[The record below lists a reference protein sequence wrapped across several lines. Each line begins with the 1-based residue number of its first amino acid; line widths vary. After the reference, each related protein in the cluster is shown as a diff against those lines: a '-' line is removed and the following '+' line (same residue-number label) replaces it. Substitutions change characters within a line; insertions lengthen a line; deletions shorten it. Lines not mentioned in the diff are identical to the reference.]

1 LSYNVCYYTDMKPRR
16 TDPEQPDAVDAATDA
31 VLLASRV
38 LVGIA
43 AQSLAATET
52 QITLPQYRALV
63 VLGTRGAQTVGT
75 LADTLGIHPST
86 LTRLCDRLITRGLID
101 RATSP
106 ENRREV
112 ILALSEAGRTLVRT
126 ETTRRRRAIG
136 TLVERFDHATQ
147 REITHAFGALADA
160 AGEVPHHAWKLGWT
174 A

>member
-1 LSYNVCYYTDMKPRR
+1 MTPRR
-16 TDPEQPDAVDAATDA
+16 QSPEPPDAIDAIDAATDA

-43 AQSLAATET
+43 AQSLAATEAH
-52 QITLPQYRALV
+52 ITLPQYRALV

-86 LTRLCDRLITRGLID
+86 LTRLGDRLIARGLVD
-101 RATSP
+101 RATSR

-112 ILALSEAGRTLVRT
+112 ILALSEAGRALVRG
-126 ETTRRRRAIG
+126 ETVRRRRAIRK
-136 TLVERFDHATQ
+136 LVERLDDETQ
-147 REITHAFGALADA
+147 LEMTYAFGALAGA

>member
-1 LSYNVCYYTDMKPRR
+1 MNGRRADRDRAKPERS
-16 TDPEQPDAVDAATDA
+16 DALDAATDA

-43 AQSLAATET
+43 AQSLAATEA

-86 LTRLCDRLITRGLID
+86 LTRLCDRLIAKRLID
-101 RATSP
+101 RETSP

-112 ILALSEAGRTLVRT
+112 ILTLSEPGRALVRA
-126 ETTRRRRAIG
+126 ETASRRRAIRK
-136 TLVERFDHATQ
+136 LVARFDHATQ
-147 REITHAFGALADA
+147 QEISHAFGALADA